1 MKDANREYE
10 NALAAFAEPGCRW
23 EQKGQLV
30 YWGKAS
36 GRTEEDVIADARSV
50 GVTNRDAD
58 IRRGWRDISPRGAV
72 SAKSTCRR
80 VERPV
85 PRKYQRHVRDLV
97 GENANGTIDWV
108 RELSPTWEWIDRE
121 PLLQTE
127 LFLLAVCAPKDIL
140 HVFRKDAPSAGVLG
154 VNLRS
159 AEDWVKDVAHASAWG
174 DLIVPNPF
182 SGREGETSEGKKS
195 LIAQSC
201 LASYPYLVLEMD
213 DMPLPMQ
220 YAFWRN
226 FILTS
231 KLSDSLV
238 SVVHSGNRSL
248 HGLLYVGCQ
257 TLLEWQAVRNSI
269 RELFASDDEP
279 MYRADAQAMCPR
291 TGTRLPGIRRGDN
304 GILQELVY
312 LNPNVRENNMCF
324 RGQCHGSS
332 LRL

>member
-72 SAKSTCRR
+72 SVKTVCRR
-80 VERPV
+80 VECPV

-97 GENANGTIDWV
+97 GENVNGTIDWV
-108 RELSPTWEWIDRE
+108 RELSPAWEWIGRDS
-121 PLLQTE
+121 LFQTE
-127 LFLLAVCAPKDIL
+127 LFLRAVCTPNDIL

-154 VNLRS
+154 VNLRP
-159 AEDWVKDVAHASAWG
+159 AEDWVKDIAHALAWG

-182 SGREGETSEGKKS
+182 SGQEGETSEGKKS

-231 KLSDSLV
+231 KLSDALV

-248 HGLLYVGCQ
+248 HGLLYVGCR

-291 TGTRLPGIRRGDN
+291 TGTRLPGVRRGDS

-312 LNPNVRENNMCF
+312 LNPNVREDNMCF
-324 RGQCHGSS
+324 RG
-332 LRL
+332 

>member
-1 MKDANREYE
+1 MTRRGACGLERGSHKQESQYGNRTTDSGG
-10 NALAAFAEPGCRW
+10 ADGEPGEATRAGGCADQGPMGGSWRYFDACVDDRN
-23 EQKGQLV
+23 GQV
-30 YWGKAS
+30 
-36 GRTEEDVIADARSV
+36 
-50 GVTNRDAD
+50 
-58 IRRGWRDISPRGAV
+58 
-72 SAKSTCRR
+72 
-80 VERPV
+80 RPT
-85 PRKYQRHVRDLV
+85 D
-97 GENANGTIDWV
+97 NGTIDWV
-108 RELSPTWEWIDRE
+108 RELSPTWKWIDRD
-121 PLLQTE
+121 PLAQTE
-127 LFLLAVCAPKDIL
+127 LFLRAVCAPNDIL

-159 AEDWVKDVAHASAWG
+159 AEDWVRDVAHASAWG

-182 SGREGETSEGKKS
+182 SGWEGETSGGKKS
-195 LIAQSC
+195 VIAQSC

-231 KLSDSLV
+231 KLSDALV

-248 HGLLYVGCQ
+248 HGLIYVGCR
-257 TLLEWQAVRNSI
+257 TLLEWHAVRNSI
-269 RELFASDDEP
+269 RELFASDDDP

-291 TGTRLPGIRRGDN
+291 TATRLPGVKRGDK

-312 LNPNVRENNMCF
+312 INPNVRENNMCF

>member
-127 LFLLAVCAPKDIL
+127 LFLRAVCAPKDIL

-201 LASYPYLVLEMD
+201 LASYP
-213 DMPLPMQ
+213 
-220 YAFWRN
+220 
-226 FILTS
+226 
-231 KLSDSLV
+231 
-238 SVVHSGNRSL
+238 
-248 HGLLYVGCQ
+248 
-257 TLLEWQAVRNSI
+257 
-269 RELFASDDEP
+269 
-279 MYRADAQAMCPR
+279 
-291 TGTRLPGIRRGDN
+291 
-304 GILQELVY
+304 
-312 LNPNVRENNMCF
+312 
-324 RGQCHGSS
+324 
-332 LRL
+332 